1 MKLNK
6 QQKRRI
12 GIDAGLMAVFL
23 IGLLAVFTP
32 TSIEFRLLGAF
43 LMAHGLTRFGYE
55 WTIIELKEEITELKN
70 KDSENQNMSN

>member
-23 IGLLAVFTP
+23 MGLFAVFIPVT
-32 TSIEFRLLGAF
+32 IEARLLGAF

-55 WTIIELKEEITELKN
+55 WTIIEMKEEITELKN
-70 KDSENQNMSN
+70 KDSEKEL